1 MPDARPERDPGSIN
15 AEFEQIERI
24 LRNSLERASV
34 EYAAAREKY
43 LVALKRFSTLTV
55 SGVMPDNFK
64 K

>member
-43 LVALKRFSTLTV
+43 LVALKRFS
-55 SGVMPDNFK
+55 SRG
-64 K
+64 